1 MLQDVFFESNS
12 VVFFVVYIFVFV
24 FPQKFFCRHS
34 TPNWASEMQ
43 FKKSMWRCTWQ
54 QCFMVR
60 SFDTS
65 GTVVVSLHCS
75 VTKCQKVFLSYDL
88 KRTAAT
94 VFYWFF
100 FNPCNKSQMS
110 SLRSDA
116 YPEHD
121 KKTKRSTSLQWDF
134 KCLCYFLRSHPVHFC
149 IQY

>member
-1 MLQDVFFESNS
+1 MLQDFFFELNS
-12 VVFFVVYIFVFV
+12 GYFFCLYFCSPPPI
-24 FPQKFFCRHS
+24 FFCRHS
-34 TPNWASEMQ
+34 TPNRASETQ

-65 GTVVVSLHCS
+65 GAVAVSLHCS
-75 VTKCQKVFLSYDL
+75 VTKCQKVFLSSDL
-88 KRTAAT
+88 KRTAAA

-121 KKTKRSTSLQWDF
+121 KKTKRSTSLQWNF
-134 KCLCYFLRSHPVHFC
+134 KCLCYFFLRSHPVHFW
-149 IQY
+149 